1 LNDITNSMESV
12 RSNKE
17 PLKLDNE
24 LVEKVLV
31 KFIKEEVASA
41 GLSKAVIGLS
51 GGIDSAVSCSLAARA
66 LGPENVLAVLIPY
79 KSSSPESLS
88 DGEHIVKITGVHSEI
103 ADITPMAESYFK
115 DNDELGKIR
124 IGNVLARLRM
134 IVLYDRSAREK
145 ALVIGSSNK
154 SEILLGYGTLH
165 GDLASAINPI
175 GDLYKA
181 QVWDLAKHLKLP
193 VHIIEKKPTAD
204 LWEGQTDEDELGFT
218 YREVDKLLYYMIDE
232 RRSDTELRAMDFS
245 QHFIHH
251 VRELIRKNQFKR
263 RMPIIAKI
271 SRRTVNIDF
280 RYVRDWG
287 A

>member
-1 LNDITNSMESV
+1 MESLQTD
-12 RSNKE
+12 KE
-17 PLKLDNE
+17 PLKLDNK

-31 KFIKEEVASA
+31 KFIKEEIASA

-51 GGIDSAVSCSLAARA
+51 GGVDSAVSCALAARA
-66 LGPENVLAVLIPY
+66 LGPDNVLVVIIPF
-79 KSSSPESLS
+79 KTSSPDSQS
-88 DGEHIVKITGVHSEI
+88 DAEKVIDLTGVRSEI
-103 ADITPMAESYFK
+103 ADITPMAEPYFYE
-115 DNDELGKIR
+115 NDEIGKVR

-145 ALVIGSSNK
+145 ALVVGASNK

-175 GDLYKA
+175 GDLYKT
-181 QVWDLAKHLKLP
+181 QVWDLAQYLGIPKS
-193 VHIIEKKPTAD
+193 VIEKKPTAD

-232 RRSDTELRAMDFS
+232 RRSDTELSAMNFS
-245 QHFIHH
+245 KHFVVH

-263 RMPIIAKI
+263 RMPVIAKV
-271 SRRTVNIDF
+271 SHRTVNVDF
-280 RYVRDWG
+280 RYIRDWG